1 MFNNF
6 LFEQKLNMSRLNT
19 FFGISYFLFTFLIP
33 NSNFGQ
39 EIVIAG
45 QVVTLNNEVAN
56 VLVVNLNSNKSSITD
71 SLGLFSIEVK
81 LKDSIRFTAVQYQ
94 TKTIIISDL
103 ILLKNSLV
111 VNLIDNIINL
121 NEVTVTPYNL
131 TGKIELDID
140 RLSIKPVI
148 TSSSL
153 RLPNADINKM
163 TQSERLLIEADRGK
177 YVRLATIEDQGK
189 LLQVLGY
196 ATLSVVINTHKIMNK
211 VYGRTNSLQDRVT
224 RDKNMELER
233 EIITKF
239 SKKTISE
246 SFDIPEPNI
255 DGLLTYCISQNDF
268 SELEQAGNTVVI
280 WEYLKAR
287 SIEFKKTELL
297 EE

>member
-1 MFNNF
+1 
-6 LFEQKLNMSRLNT
+6 
-19 FFGISYFLFTFLIP
+19 
-33 NSNFGQ
+33 
-39 EIVIAG
+39 
-45 QVVTLNNEVAN
+45 
-56 VLVVNLNSNKSSITD
+56 
-71 SLGLFSIEVK
+71 
-81 LKDSIRFTAVQYQ
+81 
-94 TKTIIISDL
+94 
-103 ILLKNSLV
+103 
-111 VNLIDNIINL
+111 
-121 NEVTVTPYNL
+121 
-131 TGKIELDID
+131 
-140 RLSIKPVI
+140 
-148 TSSSL
+148 
-153 RLPNADINKM
+153 
-163 TQSERLLIEADRGK
+163 
-177 YVRLATIEDQGK
+177 
-189 LLQVLGY
+189 
-196 ATLSVVINTHKIMNK
+196 MNK